1 MSCLHFK
8 SRGKGREMSTKK
20 WQISGIA
27 FQRDSITETQLDKAT
42 VIRQALMVVLLQAG

>member
-8 SRGKGREMSTKK
+8 SRGKGREMSAKK

-27 FQRDSITETQLDKAT
+27 FQRDSIIETQLDKAT
-42 VIRQALMVVLLQAG
+42 VIRQVLMVVLLQAG